1 MVMQARF
8 PSVNPRLAT
17 YYAIFTSAVVCLFF
31 MLAVIESLGIS
42 QTTIAIMAIFAPILA
57 ACTIGL
63 ASTNTDIIDFY
74 ISGRRV
80 PASYNGLA
88 IAAGSM
94 GSAGI
99 LGLTGCI
106 FFLGYDA
113 LALGFGWIAG
123 MLVLGILF
131 APYLRKMG
139 AYTVPGFFAQR
150 FNSNF
155 ARLISA
161 LVVIVPIALLLIAEI
176 QIASLVASTVFD
188 ISKVFLTFIILAM
201 ICLGLVGGG
210 MRSLTW
216 SQCAVYIIV
225 ICGFLAPLIITS
237 VQHTNIPVPQLSYGS
252 VLDDLSRVEAVG
264 GIGEAQPIP
273 LKRAMPSNL
282 PDFTQKPFTQA
293 FGLISF
299 TDFMFL
305 GFCFMI
311 GAAALPGS
319 LTRMSTT
326 PNVLEARKS
335 VAWALAFIGLI
346 VVSVPAYAVFTKLS
360 LSQALPQYAI
370 DQLPQWITDFEARGI
385 FSFGNSDKNTLDLQN
400 LGIKRDGVFL
410 LLPYAAQF
418 PYVLIVLSVLTVIL
432 AAIAAASTQLI
443 TLSNIVSHDI
453 ISTFFV
459 RGASEK
465 AQIHIARLCII
476 LIAMLIGWISINA
489 DYDSFKLLAYAFSI
503 SGSAIFPPLVLA
515 IWWRSCNKSAAI
527 LGMLAGMFTALITIW
542 LAESGMPILGVD
554 GYIAGVLGFPV
565 GLAVTAIVSFT
576 SAEPIKIHN
585 EIIDDIRIPG
595 GEALYDRALR
605 NRQRRIQKKLALK
618 KT

>member
-1 MVMQARF
+1 M
-8 PSVNPRLAT
+8 
-17 YYAIFTSAVVCLFF
+17 
-31 MLAVIESLGIS
+31 
-42 QTTIAIMAIFAPILA
+42 
-57 ACTIGL
+57 
-63 ASTNTDIIDFY
+63 
-74 ISGRRV
+74 
-80 PASYNGLA
+80 
-88 IAAGSM
+88 
-94 GSAGI
+94 
-99 LGLTGCI
+99 
-106 FFLGYDA
+106 
-113 LALGFGWIAG
+113 
-123 MLVLGILF
+123 
-131 APYLRKMG
+131 
-139 AYTVPGFFAQR
+139 
-150 FNSNF
+150 
-155 ARLISA
+155 
-161 LVVIVPIALLLIAEI
+161 
-176 QIASLVASTVFD
+176 
-188 ISKVFLTFIILAM
+188 
-201 ICLGLVGGG
+201 
-210 MRSLTW
+210 
-216 SQCAVYIIV
+216 
-225 ICGFLAPLIITS
+225 
-237 VQHTNIPVPQLSYGS
+237 
-252 VLDDLSRVEAVG
+252 
-264 GIGEAQPIP
+264 
-273 LKRAMPSNL
+273 
-282 PDFTQKPFTQA
+282 
-293 FGLISF
+293 
-299 TDFMFL
+299 
-305 GFCFMI
+305 
-311 GAAALPGS
+311 
-319 LTRMSTT
+319 
-326 PNVLEARKS
+326 
-335 VAWALAFIGLI
+335 
-346 VVSVPAYAVFTKLS
+346 VSVPAYAVFTKLS

-385 FSFGNSDKNTLDLQN
+385 FSFGNADKNTLDLQN

-527 LGMLAGMFTALITIW
+527 LGMLAGMFTHLITIW

-576 SAEPIKIHN
+576 SAEPITIHN

>member
-31 MLAVIESLGIS
+31 VLAVIESLGIS
-42 QTTIAIMAIFAPILA
+42 HTTLAVMAIFAPILA
-57 ACTIGL
+57 ACAIGL
-63 ASTNTDIIDFY
+63 ASSNSDIIDFY

-99 LGLTGCI
+99 IGLTGCV

-123 MLVLGILF
+123 ILVLGILF

-161 LVVIVPIALLLIAEI
+161 CVVIIPIALLLIAEI
-176 QIASLVASTVFD
+176 QIASLAASTIFD
-188 ISKVFLTFIILAM
+188 MSKGLLTFIILSL

-237 VQHTNIPVPQLSYGS
+237 VQHTNLPLPQMSYGS
-252 VLDDLSRVEAVG
+252 VLDDLSRIEAVG
-264 GIGEAQPIP
+264 GIGPAQPIP

-282 PDFTQKPFTQA
+282 PDFTQKPFTQP
-293 FGLISF
+293 FGLIGF
-299 TDFMFL
+299 MDFMFL
-305 GFCFMI
+305 GLCFMI
-311 GAAALPGS
+311 GAATLPGT

-335 VAWALAFIGLI
+335 AAWALVFVGVI
-346 VVSVPAYAVFTKLS
+346 VISIPAYAVFTKLT
-360 LSQALPQYAI
+360 LAQALPQFAI
-370 DQLPQWITDFEARGI
+370 DQLPRWITNFEAQGI

-418 PYVLIVLSVLTVIL
+418 PYVLVVLSVLTIVL
-432 AAIAAASTQLI
+432 AAIAAASAQLI
-443 TLSNIVSHDI
+443 TLSNIISHDI
-453 ISTFFV
+453 ISTFFI

-465 AQIHIARLCII
+465 IQIHIARICI
-476 LIAMLIGWISINA
+476 LFIAMLIGWISVNGN
-489 DYDSFKLLAYAFSI
+489 YDSFKLLAYAFSI

-527 LGMLAGMFTALITIW
+527 TGMLAGLLTALLTIW
-542 LAESGMPILGVD
+542 LAESGMPLLGVD
-554 GYIAGVLGFPV
+554 GYVAAVLGFPV
-565 GLAVTAIVSFT
+565 GLAVTVVISFT

-605 NRQRRIQKKLALK
+605 NKQRRLQKKLALK
-618 KT
+618 KN

>member
-31 MLAVIESLGIS
+31 MLAVVESLGVSRI
-42 QTTIAIMAIFAPILA
+42 TLAVMAVFAPILA

-63 ASTNTDIIDFY
+63 ASTNSDIIDFY

-88 IAAGSM
+88 VAAGSM
-94 GSAGI
+94 GSVGI

-113 LALGFGWIAG
+113 LALGLGWIAG
-123 MLVLGILF
+123 MLLLGILF

-155 ARLISA
+155 ARLICA
-161 LVVIVPIALLLIAEI
+161 LVVIIPIVLLLIAEI
-176 QIASLVASTVFD
+176 QIASLVASTIFD
-188 ISKVFLTFIILAM
+188 VSKGFLTFIILGL

-237 VQHTNIPVPQLSYGS
+237 IQHTNLPVPQLSYGS
-252 VLDDLSRVEAVG
+252 VLDDLSSVESRV
-264 GIGEAQPIP
+264 GIGPAQPIP
-273 LKRAMPSNL
+273 LSKAMPSNL
-282 PDFTQKPFTQA
+282 PDFTQKPFTQS
-293 FGLISF
+293 FGLIGF
-299 TDFMFL
+299 MDFMFL

-311 GAAALPGS
+311 GAATLPGS

-335 VAWALAFIGLI
+335 AAWALAFIGVI
-346 VVSVPAYAVFTKLS
+346 VISIPAYAVFTKITLA
-360 LSQALPQYAI
+360 QALPQFAI
-370 DQLPQWITDFEARGI
+370 DQLPQWITSFEAKGI

-418 PYVLIVLSVLTVIL
+418 PYVLVALSVLTVML
-432 AAIAAASTQLI
+432 AAVAAASTQLI

-453 ISTFFV
+453 ISTFFI
-459 RGASEK
+459 RGVSEK
-465 AQIHIARLCII
+465 VQIHIARLCII
-476 LIAMLIGWISINA
+476 IVAMAVGWIAANG

-503 SGSAIFPPLVLA
+503 SGSALFPPLVLA

-527 LGMLAGMFTALITIW
+527 LGMLAGLFTVLLTIW
-542 LAESGMPILGVD
+542 FAERGMPLLGVD
-554 GYIAGVLGFPV
+554 GYIAAVLGFPAS
-565 GLAVTAIVSFT
+565 LAVTVIISFT

-605 NRQRRIQKKLALK
+605 NRQRRLQKKLALK
-618 KT
+618 KN